1 MLMRKTQNRK
11 KTAVSKSRRCG
22 LIFPVARVR
31 RLLKSSKLIRS
42 TRISV
47 ASVVYLTAVL
57 EYLSSEVVD
66 LAGRVAKEIK
76 RKTISPRSIMLAVR
90 ADEELLKV
98 LSGVI
103 FPFSGTTPYIY
114 PSLLPQ
120 KSPRQP
126 STPRAT
132 STVKGKVLHSIK
144 LPLGQTLQI
153 IQTDIAG
160 LNVDAIVNPTD
171 SALSMGGMVGSRLL
185 AVGGAAFAKVMD
197 DARSNI
203 TNLQK
208 NNASVLPLVDHL
220 TGKLRQVTLTTFI
233 QVLEIREPVASV
245 GVISFSAFVTKG
257 TGIKASNVIHV
268 NGPVWNSARSAD
280 CISDLRKTIQNCLTT
295 AGKANFESIA
305 LPSIGSGRANFPKS
319 LAAETI
325 VSAIKTYLDQ
335 GKTSLTDVR
344 FVLFDQASIDAYIY
358 ELNRTT

>member
-1 MLMRKTQNRK
+1 MPMRKTQNRK
-11 KTAVSKSRRCG
+11 KTAISKSRRCG

-31 RLLKSSKLIRS
+31 RLLKSSKLTRS

-160 LNVDAIVNPTD
+160 LDVDAIVNPTD

-208 NNASVLPLVDHL
+208 NNA
-220 TGKLRQVTLTTFI
+220 
-233 QVLEIREPVASV
+233 
-245 GVISFSAFVTKG
+245 FVTKG
-257 TGIKASNVIHV
+257 TGIKARNVIHV
-268 NGPVWNSARSAD
+268 NGPVWNSAHSAD

-344 FVLFDQASIDAYIY
+344 FVLFDQASIDAYVY

>member
-208 NNASVLPLVDHL
+208 NNA
-220 TGKLRQVTLTTFI
+220 
-233 QVLEIREPVASV
+233 
-245 GVISFSAFVTKG
+245 FVTKG

>member
-1 MLMRKTQNRK
+1 MKKPQNRK
-11 KTAVSKSRRCG
+11 KAAVSKSRRCG
-22 LIFPVARVR
+22 LVFPVARVR
-31 RLLKSSKLIRS
+31 RLLKTSKLARS
-42 TRISV
+42 ARISV

-90 ADEELLKV
+90 ADEELFKV
-98 LSGVI
+98 LSRVI
-103 FPFSGTTPYIY
+103 FPFSGTTPYIC

-126 STPRAT
+126 ATPRVT
-132 STVKGKVLHSIK
+132 STVKTKVLHSIR

-153 IQTDIAG
+153 VQADIAG
-160 LNVDAIVNPTD
+160 LNVDVVVNPTN
-171 SALSMGGMVGSRLL
+171 STLYMGGMVGSRLMT
-185 AVGGAAFAKVMD
+185 VGGAAFAKIMD
-197 DARSNI
+197 DARSSI

-208 NNASVLPLVDHL
+208 ND
-220 TGKLRQVTLTTFI
+220 
-233 QVLEIREPVASV
+233 
-245 GVISFSAFVTKG
+245 AFMTKG

-268 NGPVWNSARSAD
+268 NGPVWDSNRSAD
-280 CISDLRKTIQNCLTT
+280 CISDLRKTIQKCLTT
-295 AGKANFESIA
+295 AEKAAVVSIA
-305 LPSIGSGRANFPKS
+305 LPSVGSGKANFPKS

-325 VSAIKTYLDQ
+325 VSTIKTYLDQ

-358 ELNRTT
+358 ELNRTA